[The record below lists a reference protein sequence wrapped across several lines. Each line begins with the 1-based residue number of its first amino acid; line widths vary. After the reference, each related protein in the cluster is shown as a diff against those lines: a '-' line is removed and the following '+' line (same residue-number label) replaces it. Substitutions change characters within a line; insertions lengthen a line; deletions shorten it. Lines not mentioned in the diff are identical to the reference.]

1 MRAIRAFFDS
11 RGMPPAYPSRADER
25 GKPMETSQSA
35 KTAKIHRKNDR
46 KSAKTTGNQRKANE
60 NKRNPSNING
70 MIARKSQL
78 SPDSP

>member
-1 MRAIRAFFDS
+1 MRTNAENLWKR
-11 RGMPPAYPSRADER
+11 RNRQ
-25 GKPMETSQSA
+25 KQ
-35 KTAKIHRKNDR
+35 R
-46 KSAKTTGNQRKANE
+46 KSIEKTTGNQRKANE

>member
-1 MRAIRAFFDS
+1 
-11 RGMPPAYPSRADER
+11 MPPSLPLACGRTRETCGNVAIGKNSENPS
-25 GKPMETSQSA
+25 K
-35 KTAKIHRKNDR
+35 KTTENQQ
-46 KSAKTTGNQRKANE
+46 KTTGNQRKANE